1 MLYMNE
7 DGFGSLNRYSNATGD
22 LFDLDGEWISEEDL
36 SPELFRAFNSLW
48 NENGWANCYLAD
60 FYSMPCLALSAEYDR
75 DYAKALGISYEDL
88 LEKAKVNAQRVSEC
102 QEWNDFSKQHPGW
115 RFFTSLEGKRL
126 EIVGYDCP
134 SLRPWFDGSVH
145 GWNPIVTLS
154 GRYSAYYSNGE
165 VALIRGGDA
174 TQL

>member
-102 QEWNDFSKQHPGW
+102 QCGIDFLFGRDTMQWS
-115 RFFTSLEGKRL
+115 
-126 EIVGYDCP
+126 
-134 SLRPWFDGSVH
+134 DGSVASEFLMMIP
-145 GWNPIVTLS
+145 WDV
-154 GRYSAYYSNGE
+154 SNE
-165 VALIRGGDA
+165 RFKKLQEWFDSVCYAL
-174 TQL
+174 

>member
-1 MLYMNE
+1 MKSFVTMS
-7 DGFGSLNRYSNATGD
+7 DAGSVAIGTKDAWFLVPNGYG
-22 LFDLDGEWISEEDL
+22 DGETSVLVFD
-36 SPELFRAFNSLW
+36 
-48 NENGWANCYLAD
+48 
-60 FYSMPCLALSAEYDR
+60 EY
-75 DYAKALGISYEDL
+75 
-88 LEKAKVNAQRVSEC
+88 

-165 VALIRGGDA
+165 VALVRTGDT

>member
-7 DGFGSLNRYSNATGD
+7 DGFGGLNRYSNATGD
-22 LFDLDGEWISEEDL
+22 LFDLDGKWISEEDL

-88 LEKAKVNAQRVSEC
+88 LEKAKVNAQRVSGC
-102 QEWNDFSKQHPGW
+102 QSGIDLLFGRDTMQWS
-115 RFFTSLEGKRL
+115 
-126 EIVGYDCP
+126 
-134 SLRPWFDGSVH
+134 DGSVASEFLMMIP
-145 GWNPIVTLS
+145 WDV
-154 GRYSAYYSNGE
+154 SNE
-165 VALIRGGDA
+165 RFKELQEWFDSVCYAL
-174 TQL
+174 

>member
-102 QEWNDFSKQHPGW
+102 QCGIDFLFGRDTMQWS
-115 RFFTSLEGKRL
+115 
-126 EIVGYDCP
+126 
-134 SLRPWFDGSVH
+134 DGSVASEFLMMI
-145 GWNPIVTLS
+145 PC
-154 GRYSAYYSNGE
+154 
-165 VALIRGGDA
+165 
-174 TQL
+174 

>member
-7 DGFGSLNRYSNATGD
+7 DGFGGLNRYSNATGD
-22 LFDLDGEWISEEDL
+22 LFDLDGKWISEEDL

-88 LEKAKVNAQRVSEC
+88 LEKAKVNAQRVSGC
-102 QEWNDFSKQHPGW
+102 QSGIDFLFGRDTMQWS
-115 RFFTSLEGKRL
+115 
-126 EIVGYDCP
+126 
-134 SLRPWFDGSVH
+134 DGSVASEFLMMIP
-145 GWNPIVTLS
+145 WDV
-154 GRYSAYYSNGE
+154 SNE
-165 VALIRGGDA
+165 RFKELQEWFDSV
-174 TQL
+174 